1 MRFSMPA
8 DKKYFHKPEIN
19 TIFYCNNYKFTRN
32 ERQIML
38 KSTQNVLFQ
47 WRSPSLGYSLVISLQ
62 PGIMMQRRK
71 QALKVAIKPLNN

>member
-1 MRFSMPA
+1 
-8 DKKYFHKPEIN
+8 
-19 TIFYCNNYKFTRN
+19 
-32 ERQIML
+32 ML

-71 QALKVAIKPLNN
+71 QALKVAIKPLNKLISY